1 MKQKNIISE
10 VQKLENDLEFYK
22 QKYSE
27 VKEENLKLK
36 KEVEDLKK
44 NLANF

>member
-1 MKQKNIISE
+1 MKKNLIKEI
-10 VQKLENDLEFYK
+10 QKLENDNEFFK
-22 QKYSE
+22 QKFKE

-36 KEVEDLKK
+36 KENAELKK